1 MEKTKLPS
9 LVSTKKV
16 LHMLSVISVFW
27 CLGSGGAYAA
37 ATFSA
42 PSALSV
48 LSALSASTVPTA
60 TSPPMADNLQ
70 QSETPRIIAAG
81 GSVTEIIYALG
92 RGDWVVA
99 TDSTSMFPA
108 AATEVTKLG
117 YFRQLSTEGVL
128 AQQPSLLLGAS
139 ATGPE
144 PMLEQVAKAGVDV
157 HVYHVSKDIDG
168 LSEMILDIGHRVSAV
183 EKAEQ
188 LVTDLHRQV
197 DVQQVQYSEAIAS
210 YASTGYPNTINAL
223 FVVANN
229 DRGITVAGAKT
240 VPQALF
246 DTLGMTNI
254 ASELNGYKLMDAES
268 VLMRNP
274 DVVFAAGHMLHGENA
289 LNSLCSHHAIAA
301 TFAGQHCLVKA
312 MDSSIGLGLSPR
324 FAIALKAVAEHGL
337 RALSIK
343 AADTPMQEPVSSQPA
358 IQNDVIQEQTIQEQ
372 AIQESIAKSPI
383 AEGTGVDNSTKTDTQ
398 GMGRFE

>member
-48 LSALSASTVPTA
+48 LSASTVPTA
-60 TSPPMADNLQ
+60 ISPPMADNLQ
-70 QSETPRIIAAG
+70 QSETPRIVAAG

-108 AATEVTKLG
+108 AANEVTKLG

-197 DVQQVQYSEAIAS
+197 DVQQRQYSEAIAS
-210 YASTGYPNTINAL
+210 YASTGYPNTISAL

-254 ASELNGYKLMDAES
+254 ASDLNGYKLMDAES

-343 AADTPMQEPVSSQPA
+343 AADTPMQEPVSSQTA
-358 IQNDVIQEQTIQEQ
+358 IQNGVIQEQ

-383 AEGTGVDNSTKTDTQ
+383 AESTGVDKSTKTDTQ

>member
-1 MEKTKLPS
+1 MAKTKLPR

-16 LHMLSVISVFW
+16 LHRLSAMSVLW
-27 CLGSGGAYAA
+27 CLCSGGVYAA
-37 ATFSA
+37 ATLSA
-42 PSALSV
+42 PNSYTALNTHKAQAAPSEHENK
-48 LSALSASTVPTA
+48 LA
-60 TSPPMADNLQ
+60 
-70 QSETPRIIAAG
+70 ETPRIIAAG

-144 PMLEQVAKAGVDV
+144 PMLEQVANAGVDV
-157 HVYHVSKDIDG
+157 HVYHVSKDIVG
-168 LSEMILDIGHRVSAV
+168 LSEMVLDIGHRVSAV
-183 EKAEQ
+183 EKAKQ

-197 DVQQVQYSEAIAS
+197 DAQQVQYSEAIAS
-210 YASTGYPNTINAL
+210 YESTNFSNTINAL

-229 DRGITVAGAKT
+229 DRGITVAGNDT

-246 DTLGMTNI
+246 DTLGIANI
-254 ASELNGYKLMDAES
+254 AGDLNGYKLMDAES
-268 VLMRNP
+268 VLAQNP

-289 LNSLCSHHAIAA
+289 LNSLCTHHAIAA

-324 FAIALKAVAEHGL
+324 FAIALNAVAEHGL

-343 AADTPMQEPVSSQPA
+343 AANIAMHKPA
-358 IQNDVIQEQTIQEQ
+358 SAEQ
-372 AIQESIAKSPI
+372 ATQVSIAKRPI
-383 AEGTGVDNSTKTDTQ
+383 AERVGVDKSTNTDTQ

>member
-1 MEKTKLPS
+1 MDKTKLPR

-16 LHMLSVISVFW
+16 LHRLSVMSVLW
-27 CLGSGGAYAA
+27 CLCSGGVYAA
-37 ATFSA
+37 ATSSA
-42 PSALSV
+42 PNTHTAQLTSSV
-48 LSALSASTVPTA
+48 HENQQ
-60 TSPPMADNLQ
+60 AD
-70 QSETPRIIAAG
+70 TPRIIAAG

-144 PMLEQVAKAGVDV
+144 PMLEQVANAGVDV
-157 HVYHVSKDIDG
+157 HVYHVSKDIVG
-168 LSEMILDIGHRVSAV
+168 LSEMVLDIGHRVSAV
-183 EKAEQ
+183 EKAKQ

-197 DVQQVQYSEAIAS
+197 DAQQVQYSEAIAS
-210 YASTGYPNTINAL
+210 YASANYSNTINAL

-229 DRGITVAGAKT
+229 DRGITVAGADT

-254 ASELNGYKLMDAES
+254 AGDLNGYKLMDAES
-268 VLMRNP
+268 VLARNP

-324 FAIALKAVAEHGL
+324 FTIALKAVAEHGL
-337 RALSIK
+337 RALSLK
-343 AADTPMQEPVSSQPA
+343 ASDTAKQGPA
-358 IQNDVIQEQTIQEQ
+358 NQEQVIKKLISQNIVLET
-372 AIQESIAKSPI
+372 SL
-383 AEGTGVDNSTKTDTQ
+383 NSDSHRDAA
-398 GMGRFE
+398 GREE

>member
-16 LHMLSVISVFW
+16 LHMLSVTSVFW

-37 ATFSA
+37 ATSSA
-42 PSALSV
+42 PNTHT
-48 LSALSASTVPTA
+48 ALSASSVHE
-60 TSPPMADNLQ
+60 NQ
-70 QSETPRIIAAG
+70 QAETPRIIAAG

-108 AATEVTKLG
+108 AANEVTKLG

-254 ASELNGYKLMDAES
+254 ASDLNGYKLMDAES

-383 AEGTGVDNSTKTDTQ
+383 AESTGVDNSTKTDTQ
-398 GMGRFE
+398 DIGRFE

>member
-1 MEKTKLPS
+1 MAKTKLPS
-9 LVSTKKV
+9 LFSTRKMLYV
-16 LHMLSVISVFW
+16 LSVMSVFW
-27 CLGSGGAYAA
+27 CLSSGSVHAA
-37 ATFSA
+37 TTFSA
-42 PSALSV
+42 LTASSAL
-48 LSALSASTVPTA
+48 
-60 TSPPMADNLQ
+60 MAHNHQ
-70 QSETPRIIAAG
+70 QPETPRIIAAG

-144 PMLEQVAKAGVDV
+144 PMLEQVANAGVDV
-157 HVYHVSKDIDG
+157 HVYHVSKDLDG
-168 LSEMILDIGHRVSAV
+168 LNKMILDIGHRVSAV
-183 EKAEQ
+183 EKAKQ

-197 DVQQVQYSEAIAS
+197 DAQRVQYSEAIAS
-210 YASTGYPNTINAL
+210 YGSTDYSNTISAL

-254 ASELNGYKLMDAES
+254 ASDLNGYKLMDAES
-268 VLMRNP
+268 VLMLNP

-343 AADTPMQEPVSSQPA
+343 AADTPMQEPVSSQSA
-358 IQNDVIQEQTIQEQ
+358 IQNGVIQEQ
-372 AIQESIAKSPI
+372 AIQVGIAKSPI
-383 AEGTGVDNSTKTDTQ
+383 AESTGVDKSTKTDTQ